1 MNARPK
7 SFARSIER
15 RQFGRRQTLLH
26 AMITGRG
33 RPPIACIVRD
43 LSACGARIEV
53 DAPAWL
59 PSRFRLVVEGTLKS
73 ECEVVH
79 RSPGAVGVRFAS
91 DIRQFFRRCRG

>member
-7 SFARSIER
+7 CFAHLVER

-43 LSACGARIEV
+43 LSVSGARIEV
-53 DAPAWL
+53 EAPAWL
-59 PSRFRLVVEGTLKS
+59 PSRFRLIVEGTLKT
-73 ECEVVH
+73 ECEIVH
-79 RSPGAVGVRFAS
+79 RSTDAVGVRFVAS
-91 DIRQFFRRCRG
+91 NVRP